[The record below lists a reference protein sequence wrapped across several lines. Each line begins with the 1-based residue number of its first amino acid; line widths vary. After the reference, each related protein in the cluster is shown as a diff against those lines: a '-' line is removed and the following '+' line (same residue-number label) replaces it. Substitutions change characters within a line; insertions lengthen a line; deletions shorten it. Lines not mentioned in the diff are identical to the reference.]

1 MCGLLEDGVRTIVTS
16 FKCVCVCVWDGV
28 REGAYVLRLP
38 YALPP
43 VLAVKTLLSIS
54 WGGDLF
60 WWQIR
65 GTKIISV
72 FVHICVSPHLPSSFL
87 PTWFGGFLASS
98 PCSSWPQN
106 RTSFPPASP
115 RRMNTSHPGS
125 ADPAP
130 WFLWFQRCPRRSC
143 PENCCCPRWSGAGS
157 ISQTFS
163 PGPPCSIGQNKEC

>member
-1 MCGLLEDGVRTIVTS
+1 MCGLLKDGLITVTCFMRS
-16 FKCVCVCVWDGV
+16 VC
-28 REGAYVLRLP
+28 EGEWESAYVLRLP

-60 WWQIR
+60 RWQQR
-65 GTKIISV
+65 NKD
-72 FVHICVSPHLPSSFL
+72 HQCVCAHLGFHHLPSSFL
-87 PTWFGGFLASS
+87 PTWFGGFWASS
-98 PCSSWPQN
+98 LCSSWPQN
-106 RTSFPPASP
+106 RTSFLPASL

-130 WFLWFQRCPRRSC
+130 WFLWSQRCPRRSC

-157 ISQTFS
+157 IFQTFS
-163 PGPPCSIGQNKEC
+163 PGPPCSIGQNKQCNFFF